1 MCLWKSH
8 CFFYHA
14 RFLNTERSG
23 EMDEGNEQRG
33 LCDVQSKGLQKLR
46 WYCQVCQKQCRDENG
61 FQNHI
66 RSESHLR
73 NMKIVGN
80 NPGKFIGQNSRAV
93 GSLLFCLCAVRKRIY
108 QYSPVQICE
117 SKGLCQQ
124 SVWLVLEPHLQIP
137 RIHCR

>member
-1 MCLWKSH
+1 
-8 CFFYHA
+8 
-14 RFLNTERSG
+14 
-23 EMDEGNEQRG
+23 MDEGSEQRG

-80 NPGKFIGQNSRAV
+80 NPGKFIGQREDDESNVSWSWQRAV
-93 GSLLFCLCAVRKRIY
+93 WMSRSA
-108 QYSPVQICE
+108 S
-117 SKGLCQQ
+117 
-124 SVWLVLEPHLQIP
+124 
-137 RIHCR
+137 